1 MNTTTPNA
9 LGACCA
15 LAVALG
21 CSALAGCAKP
31 TAAAPHSP
39 SVQSTHLDDGSIAVD
54 KMSPLRQR
62 LQIAPALEQDIATQT
77 EAPGSIVAMP
87 EKLVKI
93 TPPLAGRITRLQRA
107 LGDSVKAGEPLF
119 TLDSAELSAAYA
131 DDSKA
136 RSSLLQARQ
145 ELERQKTLFEAQ
157 IAARKEYEAAQ
168 AAFEQANSDAH
179 ASADK
184 LAQYGAG
191 ARGTR
196 GTRRDYVLRS
206 PIAGTVIA
214 MDGAQGGYWNDINAP
229 VMTVA
234 DLSTVWLSA
243 NVAERNLAQL
253 AVGQTARITVDAWP
267 GKSFQ
272 GKVAYVGAVLD
283 AETRTVQ
290 VRVAIDNRAGAFKPG
305 MFAHAQFAGASR
317 RAILVPAAA
326 VLQSGL
332 SARVMVEKSPLV
344 FTPRTVEVGASHG
357 DQVEIVAG
365 LKAGERIVVKEGV
378 LLND

>member
-1 MNTTTPNA
+1 MNTTTRNA
-9 LGACCA
+9 LGASCA
-15 LAVALG
+15 LALA

-31 TAAAPHSP
+31 TPAATPPA
-39 SVQSTHLDDGSIAVD
+39 QSTHLDDGSIAVD

-62 LQIAPALEQDIATQT
+62 LQIAAVQEQDIATQT
-77 EAPGSIVAMP
+77 QAPGSIEAMP

-93 TPPLAGRITRLQRA
+93 TPPLAGRITRLQRS
-107 LGDSVKAGEPLF
+107 LGDSVKAGDPLF

-136 RSSLLQARQ
+136 RSALLQARQ
-145 ELERQKTLFEAQ
+145 ELERQKTLFEAE

-168 AAFEQANSDAH
+168 AAFAQAGSDAQ

-191 ARGTR
+191 AR

-214 MDGAQGGYWNDINAP
+214 MEGAQGGYWNDINAP

-243 NVAERNLAQL
+243 NVAERDLAQV
-253 AVGQTARITVDAWP
+253 AVGQATRITVDAWP
-267 GKSFQ
+267 GKAFE

-283 AETRTVQ
+283 PETRTVK

-305 MFAHAQFAGASR
+305 MFAHAGFAGASR
-317 RAILVPAAA
+317 RALLVPAAA
-326 VLQSGL
+326 VLQSGP
-332 SARVMVEKSPLV
+332 STRVMVERSPLV

-357 DQVEIVAG
+357 DQVEIVSG
-365 LKAGERIVVKEGV
+365 LRAGERIVVKEGV

>member
-1 MNTTTPNA
+1 MNTTTRNA
-9 LGACCA
+9 LGASCA
-15 LAVALG
+15 LALA

-31 TAAAPHSP
+31 TPAATPPA
-39 SVQSTHLDDGSIAVD
+39 QATHLDDGSIAVD

-62 LQIAPALEQDIATQT
+62 LQIAAVQEQDIATQT
-77 EAPGSIVAMP
+77 DAPGSIEAMP

-93 TPPLAGRITRLQRA
+93 TPPLPGRITRLQRA
-107 LGDSVKAGEPLF
+107 LGDSVKAGDPLF

-136 RSSLLQARQ
+136 KSALLQARQ
-145 ELERQKTLFEAQ
+145 ELERQKTLFEAE

-168 AAFEQANSDAH
+168 AAFAQAGSDAR

-191 ARGTR
+191 ARGS
-196 GTRRDYVLRS
+196 RRDYVLRS

-214 MDGAQGGYWNDINAP
+214 MEGAQGGYWNDINAP

-243 NVAERNLAQL
+243 NVAERDLAQV
-253 AVGQTARITVDAWP
+253 AVGQKTRIAVDAWP
-267 GKSFQ
+267 GKNFE

-283 AETRTVQ
+283 PETRTVK

-305 MFAHAQFAGASR
+305 MFAHAGFAGAPR
-317 RAILVPAAA
+317 RALLVPASA
-326 VLQSGL
+326 VLQSGP
-332 SARVMVEKSPLV
+332 STRVMVERSALV

-357 DQVEIVAG
+357 DQVEIVSG
-365 LKAGERIVVKEGV
+365 LRAGERIVVKEGV

>member
-1 MNTTTPNA
+1 MNTTTRNA
-9 LGACCA
+9 LGASCA
-15 LAVALG
+15 LALA

-31 TAAAPHSP
+31 TPAATPPA
-39 SVQSTHLDDGSIAVD
+39 QSMHLDDGSIAVD

-62 LQIAPALEQDIATQT
+62 LQIAAVQEQDIATQT
-77 EAPGSIVAMP
+77 QAPGSIEAMP

-107 LGDSVKAGEPLF
+107 LGDSVKAGDPLF

-136 RSSLLQARQ
+136 KSILLQARQ
-145 ELERQKTLFEAQ
+145 ELERQKTLFEAE

-168 AAFEQANSDAH
+168 AAYDQAGSDAR

-196 GTRRDYVLRS
+196 RDYVLRS
-206 PIAGTVIA
+206 PITGTVIA
-214 MDGAQGGYWNDINAP
+214 MEGAQGGYWNDINAP

-243 NVAERNLAQL
+243 NVAERDLAQV
-253 AVGQTARITVDAWP
+253 AVGQTASISVDAWP
-267 GKSFQ
+267 GKAFE

-283 AETRTVQ
+283 PETRTVK

-305 MFAHAQFAGASR
+305 MFAHAGFAGAGR
-317 RAILVPAAA
+317 RALLVPAAA
-326 VLQSGL
+326 VLQSGP
-332 SARVMVEKSPLV
+332 STRVMVERSPLV
-344 FTPRTVEVGASHG
+344 FTPRTVQVGASHG
-357 DQVEIVAG
+357 EQVEIVSG
-365 LKAGERIVVKEGV
+365 LRAGERIVVKEGV